1 MAIIRPDHKDHFDKR
16 IKKIIF
22 SAAQINEKIEELA
35 HWVNENYKDSKDLVL
50 VGLLKGSLPFLA
62 ALIKHINVDHE
73 IDFIVA
79 SSYFGKTK
87 SSGNIKIVMDLNL
100 DIKNKDVLIIE
111 DIIDSGITLDKIYK
125 NLSARNPKS
134 LKLMTLL
141 DKPYKRKVDLKVD
154 IFGFCAPDEFLV
166 GFGLDVNEKL
176 RNLPYIGV
184 FDKKYLSEV

>member
-1 MAIIRPDHKDHFDKR
+1 MAIIRADHKDHFDKR

-62 ALIKHINVDHE
+62 ALMKHINVDHE

>member
-1 MAIIRPDHKDHFDKR
+1 MAIIRADHKDHFDKR

>member
-1 MAIIRPDHKDHFDKR
+1 MAIIRADHKDHFDKR

-62 ALIKHINVDHE
+62 ALMKHINVDHE

-79 SSYFGKTK
+79 SSYFGQTK

>member
-1 MAIIRPDHKDHFDKR
+1 MAIIRADHKDHFDKR

-35 HWVNENYKDSKDLVL
+35 RWVNENYKDSKDLVL

-62 ALIKHINVDHE
+62 ALMKHINVDHE

-79 SSYFGKTK
+79 SSYFGQTK